1 MNKIDKLIIN
11 GQEIEPID
19 EKDLEMTWFNHNA
32 YKEVT
37 LTFGNE
43 SFNVMVLKTDIDR
56 LVKQFKKVE
65 V

>member
-1 MNKIDKLIIN
+1 MTTEKLIIN
-11 GQEIEPID
+11 GQEIEPMD

-43 SFNVMVLKTDIDR
+43 SFNIMVLKTDINR
-56 LVKQFKKVE
+56 LEELMKGKNGK
-65 V
+65 